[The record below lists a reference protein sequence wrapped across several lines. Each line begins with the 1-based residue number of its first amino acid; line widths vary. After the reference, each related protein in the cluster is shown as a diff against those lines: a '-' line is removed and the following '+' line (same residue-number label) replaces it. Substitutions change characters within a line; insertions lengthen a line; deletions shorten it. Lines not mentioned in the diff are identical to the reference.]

1 MQNLCISA
9 FFCTFAPGMA
19 KRIEYM
25 MPVEY
30 LSGNLSGRQEIAYGV
45 HNEAAY
51 DVQVGTTATA
61 TNYQARLIAC
71 RRWAKRRSYFCVRT
85 KTSVNMSSTH
95 KHSLALLGGA
105 GALYGA
111 LLRQKS
117 APIYNAC
124 VNAWKTNGVG
134 TTLRG
139 YIVPLL
145 IDGLSAKDADIAI
158 ADGVTIVNP
167 WISSASP
174 NVPVSSAILDKFNS
188 ELSNS

>member
-1 MQNLCISA
+1 
-9 FFCTFAPGMA
+9 
-19 KRIEYM
+19 
-25 MPVEY
+25 
-30 LSGNLSGRQEIAYGV
+30 
-45 HNEAAY
+45 
-51 DVQVGTTATA
+51 
-61 TNYQARLIAC
+61 
-71 RRWAKRRSYFCVRT
+71 
-85 KTSVNMSSTH
+85 MSSTH